1 MPPLL
6 ELKNVTKVFGGGL
19 FDQNTTVAV
28 DNLSMNIHAEP
39 PRITAIAG
47 ESGSG
52 KTTLA
57 RLLMGLIEPTTG
69 EVRYLGRSVEEMS
82 KEERIEM
89 KREVQPVFQDPF
101 GVYNPFYRVDHVLTT
116 PALNFH
122 LAESKKEALAL
133 IVEALETVGLRA
145 EETLGRFPHQ
155 LSGGQRQRVMVAR
168 ALLLK
173 PKVILADEP
182 VSMVDASLRATIL
195 ESIRKLN
202 QEIGIAVLY
211 ITHDLTTAYQIS
223 EDIVVMYEGTM
234 AEVGDV
240 RRVIKE
246 PKHPYTQLLV
256 DSIPQ
261 ADPNRKWGE
270 GTPLKEAEG
279 GVSAGQGCKFAARC
293 PSVMPMC
300 RESAPPL
307 YRVDERRAASC
318 FLYRESGET
327 TADEVMM
334 AGTG

>member
-1 MPPLL
+1 
-6 ELKNVTKVFGGGL
+6 
-19 FDQNTTVAV
+19 
-28 DNLSMNIHAEP
+28 
-39 PRITAIAG
+39 
-47 ESGSG
+47 
-52 KTTLA
+52 
-57 RLLMGLIEPTTG
+57 MGLIEPTSG
-69 EVRYLGRSVEEMS
+69 QVLYLGKSVAKMS
-82 KEERIEM
+82 KEEKTEM

-122 LAESKKEALAL
+122 LADSRKEAMGL

-223 EDIVVMYEGTM
+223 EDIVVMYEGIM

-246 PKHPYTQLLV
+246 PKHPYTRLLV

-261 ADPNRKWGE
+261 ADPSRKWGK

-279 GVSAGQGCKFAARC
+279 GKSAGQGCKFAARC
-293 PSVMPMC
+293 PNVMPMC
-300 RESAPPL
+300 RETAPPL

-327 TADEVMM
+327 TAGEVMM
-334 AGTG
+334 AGTN

>member
-1 MPPLL
+1 MAPLL
-6 ELKNVTKVFGGGL
+6 ELKNVTKIFGGGV
-19 FDQNTTVAV
+19 FDKYTTVAV
-28 DNLSMNIHAEP
+28 DNLSMNIHAYP

-57 RLLMGLIEPTTG
+57 NLMMGLIEPTDG
-69 EVRYLGRSVEEMS
+69 KVFYLGRDVEEMN
-82 KEERIEM
+82 KHDRLDM

-116 PALNFH
+116 PVLNFN
-122 LAESKKEALAL
+122 LADNKKEAMPMV
-133 IVEALETVGLRA
+133 VEALETVGLRA

-195 ESIRKLN
+195 ESIRTLN
-202 QEIGIAVLY
+202 QELGIAVMY

-240 RRVIKE
+240 RQVIKE

-261 ADPNRKWGE
+261 ADINRKWGE
-270 GTPLKEAEG
+270 GTALKEAEG
-279 GVSAGQGCKFAARC
+279 GASSGQGCRFAARC
-293 PSVMPMC
+293 PNVMPMC

-307 YRVDERRAASC
+307 YRIGERRAASC

-327 TADEVMM
+327 TADDVMM
-334 AGTG
+334 SGE